1 MRDDRRSI
9 TDVDRHTLSVSFDS
23 LAEESLLAF
32 ATSVEWIAR
41 FVLQPKRRSPRRSS
55 ECPGGRW
62 GWRRVGG
69 ALSAAPERVS
79 PAHRRRATSD
89 VHSHTLVFTHT
100 LVHTHSRSHTLT
112 LHISPYACLPQ
123 VRNAATLSFAS
134 LLTKVV
140 GFMNVAHAKS
150 GGCNRRSVTGD
161 DFFARFPALHPF
173 LLSELASAATA
184 LERGAVHPSL
194 YPILAVLSR
203 LRPSRVNMRDNRT
216 LDPAAFIPLVRR
228 CSRGRPLAVRAAAAR
243 ALAPLVSPEKVAATV
258 RATLGALAVRAES
271 SSRGAPKVGYNAAHG
286 ALLCVEALLAPD
298 GPAAACDDVG
308 RASVVTSAA
317 GGLGSCAYLATES
330 PVAATAARWLACAEA
345 AVALADPGSP
355 GGAACR
361 ALAWSACDPAAGTAR
376 FTRDSGGGDAARRAA
391 AAGMSVAPADVEWCK
406 IAARMRCALALGVGA
421 DAPPV
426 VSFASATETSLG
438 RGSLNP
444 TSLRADATA
453 AVLAC
458 LSPDLPYEARAAA
471 MKALRDAGASKVALA
486 TDPRALR
493 RFVSRDALPAETRHS
508 CARRALRLMEDWDA
522 FADANDVEADDAE
535 WATVSKLAS
544 ASTNERVRCAAL
556 RCLGRAARRRAAKK
570 LSNPDADDADRAV
583 AEMSSLVAL
592 VRAGACP
599 ERPEDTRRAAACAL
613 ASSGALERL
622 PPPFDASDP
631 EAINP
636 GPVTGEACLAAW
648 LAAFELMEDE
658 DEDVREVAAAA
669 AAKAAGV
676 ASDTKTEEILRR
688 SFRRVAARLARW
700 PPYERYLARAAGG
713 APVKSNALVAA
724 IAEMCVV
731 RRLFDREADNH
742 HAEAL
747 LVSQLAAEATRGRR
761 QAAADGDDGDTN
773 VTSAMRPSA
782 ARAALDAAIES
793 AEELAAALSSPEA
806 KAATSDWAGGAT
818 NHEAAFAPACRVA
831 LVTWALAGAAGAEAR
846 ARVRAR
852 VAAVDETFA
861 RVELGPT
868 AAAMWRAAA
877 EATGVASKM
886 ERKEGDAYAKLHPCF
901 LLR

>member
-1 MRDDRRSI
+1 M
-9 TDVDRHTLSVSFDS
+9 
-23 LAEESLLAF
+23 
-32 ATSVEWIAR
+32 
-41 FVLQPKRRSPRRSS
+41 
-55 ECPGGRW
+55 
-62 GWRRVGG
+62 
-69 ALSAAPERVS
+69 
-79 PAHRRRATSD
+79 
-89 VHSHTLVFTHT
+89 
-100 LVHTHSRSHTLT
+100 
-112 LHISPYACLPQ
+112 
-123 VRNAATLSFAS
+123 
-134 LLTKVV
+134 LTKVV

-173 LLSELASAATA
+173 LLSELADAAAA

-271 SSRGAPKVGYNAAHG
+271 TTVPGCRASASSSASASASASCPPPKVGYNAAHG

-308 RASVVTSAA
+308 RASVVVAAA

-345 AVALADPGSP
+345 AVALADSGSP

-361 ALAWSACDPAAGTAR
+361 ALAWSACDPAAGTSR
-376 FTRDSGGGDAARRAA
+376 FVRDSGGGDAARRAA
-391 AAGMSVAPADVEWCK
+391 AAGTSVAPADVEWCK
-406 IAARMRCALALGVGA
+406 IAARTRCALALGVGA
-421 DAPPV
+421 DAPP
-426 VSFASATETSLG
+426 ASPPGADDA
-438 RGSLNP
+438 RR
-444 TSLRADATA
+444 RADATA
-453 AVLAC
+453 AVVAC

-471 MKALRDAGASKVALA
+471 MKALRDAGAAKVAAA
-486 TDPRALR
+486 TDAAALR
-493 RFVSRDALPAETRHS
+493 RRVARDVLPAETRHS

-522 FADANDVEADDAE
+522 FADADDAEADDAE

-544 ASTNERVRCAAL
+544 ASANERVRCAAL
-556 RCLGRAARRRAAKK
+556 RCLGRAARRRAAKIGDAARTSAS
-570 LSNPDADDADRAV
+570 SNPDRDRAV

-592 VRAGACP
+592 VRAGASP
-599 ERPEDTRRAAACAL
+599 ERPEDTRRAAAFAL

-622 PPPFDASDP
+622 PPPFAAADP

-636 GPVTGEACLAAW
+636 GPATGEACLAAW

-713 APVKSNALVAA
+713 APVRAQTLIAA

-747 LVSQLAAEATRGRR
+747 LVSQLAAEATRGRAR
-761 QAAADGDDGDTN
+761 GEEIEDARGGTEPATEAADGDGDGDGDAT
-773 VTSAMRPSA
+773 TSSAMRPSA
-782 ARAALDAAIES
+782 ARAALDAAIGS
-793 AEELAAALSSPEA
+793 AEEVAAALSSAEA

-818 NHEAAFAPACRVA
+818 NHEAAFAPACRAA
-831 LVTWALAGAAGAEAR
+831 LATWALAGAAGAEAR

-868 AAAMWRAAA
+868 AAAMWRAAS
-877 EATGVASKM
+877 EAVGVASKV
-886 ERKEGDAYAKLHPCF
+886 ERKEGDAYAQLHPCF

>member
-1 MRDDRRSI
+1 
-9 TDVDRHTLSVSFDS
+9 
-23 LAEESLLAF
+23 
-32 ATSVEWIAR
+32 
-41 FVLQPKRRSPRRSS
+41 
-55 ECPGGRW
+55 
-62 GWRRVGG
+62 
-69 ALSAAPERVS
+69 
-79 PAHRRRATSD
+79 
-89 VHSHTLVFTHT
+89 
-100 LVHTHSRSHTLT
+100 
-112 LHISPYACLPQ
+112 
-123 VRNAATLSFAS
+123 
-134 LLTKVV
+134 
-140 GFMNVAHAKS
+140 MNVAHAKS

-438 RGSLNP
+438 RGSLHP
-444 TSLRADATA
+444 ESLRADATA

-471 MKALRDAGASKVALA
+471 MKAASRRRRVEGGAGDGPSRAS
-486 TDPRALR
+486 TIRI
-493 RFVSRDALPAETRHS
+493 
-508 CARRALRLMEDWDA
+508 ARRASRGDEAQLRETRVASDGGLGRVRGRERCRGGRRGVGA
-522 FADANDVEADDAE
+522 
-535 WATVSKLAS
+535 VSKLAS

-570 LSNPDADDADRAV
+570 MSNKDADDADRAV

-592 VRAGACP
+592 VRAGASP
-599 ERPEDTRRAAACAL
+599 SVRRIPVARRRRAL

-747 LVSQLAAEATRGRR
+747 LVPQLAAEATRGRR
-761 QAAADGDDGDTN
+761 QAAADGDDGETN

-806 KAATSDWAGGAT
+806 RRRRAIGRAARPITRRRSRARVSRRAGDVGVGGGGGGGGEGAGPRARRRRRRELRAGGTGTDGGGDVAPRRQRRRGWRPRWRGKRETRTRNSTRVFSSDDTPRGRTRGGDTAATTREKGSERD
-818 NHEAAFAPACRVA
+818 
-831 LVTWALAGAAGAEAR
+831 AAGAE
-846 ARVRAR
+846 
-852 VAAVDETFA
+852 
-861 RVELGPT
+861 P
-868 AAAMWRAAA
+868 A
-877 EATGVASKM
+877 E
-886 ERKEGDAYAKLHPCF
+886 
-901 LLR
+901 

>member
-1 MRDDRRSI
+1 M
-9 TDVDRHTLSVSFDS
+9 
-23 LAEESLLAF
+23 
-32 ATSVEWIAR
+32 
-41 FVLQPKRRSPRRSS
+41 
-55 ECPGGRW
+55 
-62 GWRRVGG
+62 
-69 ALSAAPERVS
+69 
-79 PAHRRRATSD
+79 
-89 VHSHTLVFTHT
+89 
-100 LVHTHSRSHTLT
+100 
-112 LHISPYACLPQ
+112 
-123 VRNAATLSFAS
+123 
-134 LLTKVV
+134 
-140 GFMNVAHAKS
+140 
-150 GGCNRRSVTGD
+150 
-161 DFFARFPALHPF
+161 
-173 LLSELASAATA
+173 
-184 LERGAVHPSL
+184 
-194 YPILAVLSR
+194 
-203 LRPSRVNMRDNRT
+203 
-216 LDPAAFIPLVRR
+216 
-228 CSRGRPLAVRAAAAR
+228 
-243 ALAPLVSPEKVAATV
+243 
-258 RATLGALAVRAES
+258 
-271 SSRGAPKVGYNAAHG
+271 
-286 ALLCVEALLAPD
+286 
-298 GPAAACDDVG
+298 
-308 RASVVTSAA
+308 
-317 GGLGSCAYLATES
+317 
-330 PVAATAARWLACAEA
+330 
-345 AVALADPGSP
+345 
-355 GGAACR
+355 
-361 ALAWSACDPAAGTAR
+361 
-376 FTRDSGGGDAARRAA
+376 
-391 AAGMSVAPADVEWCK
+391 
-406 IAARMRCALALGVGA
+406 
-421 DAPPV
+421 
-426 VSFASATETSLG
+426 
-438 RGSLNP
+438 
-444 TSLRADATA
+444 
-453 AVLAC
+453 
-458 LSPDLPYEARAAA
+458 
-471 MKALRDAGASKVALA
+471 
-486 TDPRALR
+486 
-493 RFVSRDALPAETRHS
+493 
-508 CARRALRLMEDWDA
+508 
-522 FADANDVEADDAE
+522 
-535 WATVSKLAS
+535 
-544 ASTNERVRCAAL
+544 
-556 RCLGRAARRRAAKK
+556 
-570 LSNPDADDADRAV
+570 SNPDADDADRAV

-592 VRAGACP
+592 VRAGASP
-599 ERPEDTRRAAACAL
+599 ERPEDTRRAAAVAL

-831 LVTWALAGAAGAEAR
+831 LATWALAGAAGAEAR

-877 EATGVASKM
+877 EATGWRPRWRGKRETRTRNSTRVFSSDDTPRGRTRGGDTAATTREKGS
-886 ERKEGDAYAKLHPCF
+886 ERDAAGAEPAE
-901 LLR
+901 

>member
-1 MRDDRRSI
+1 MDRAVCASAKATLAATFFGMSQRALGLETRRRLSDDASAEPSRPPPNASPPHI
-9 TDVDRHTLSVSFDS
+9 GDV
-23 LAEESLLAF
+23 
-32 ATSVEWIAR
+32 
-41 FVLQPKRRSPRRSS
+41 
-55 ECPGGRW
+55 
-62 GWRRVGG
+62 
-69 ALSAAPERVS
+69 
-79 PAHRRRATSD
+79 RRATSIRTP
-89 VHSHTLVFTHT
+89 SFTHSRSYT
-100 LVHTHSRSHTLT
+100 LVHTPSFVHPRSHTLT
-112 LHISPYACLPQ
+112 LHISPYASFPQ

-203 LRPSRVNMRDNRT
+203 LRPSRVNTRDNRT
-216 LDPAAFIPLVRR
+216 LDPAAFVPLVRR

-361 ALAWSACDPAAGTAR
+361 AIAWSACDPAAGTAR
-376 FTRDSGGGDAARRAA
+376 FTRDSGGGDARARAA

-438 RGSLNP
+438 RGSLHP

-508 CARRALRLMEDWDA
+508 CVRRALRLMEDWDA

-535 WATVSKLAS
+535 WATVTTLAS

-556 RCLGRAARRRAAKK
+556 RCLGRAARRRAAKI
-570 LSNPDADDADRAV
+570 SNPNADDADRAV

-592 VRAGACP
+592 VRAGASP
-599 ERPEDTRRAAACAL
+599 ERPEDTRRAAAFAL

-761 QAAADGDDGDTN
+761 QAAADGDDGETN
-773 VTSAMRPSA
+773 VSSAMRPSA

-831 LVTWALAGAAGAEAR
+831 LATWALAGAAGAEAR

-852 VAAVDETFA
+852 VAAVDESFA

-886 ERKEGDAYAKLHPCF
+886 ERKEGDAYAQLHPCF